1 MDAIDELV
9 EVAVAVA
16 APEEAAAGPA
26 MTLNRRLKSER
37 VREGERVRSGAVE
50 PKVKRA
56 TANSRPYSTRKRTMG
71 LTRVIWLLD
80 GHSQSDGVKK
90 VELECL

>member
-16 APEEAAAGPA
+16 APEEAAAGPT

-37 VREGERVRSGAVE
+37 VREGARECGVE
-50 PKVKRA
+50 PLSPK
-56 TANSRPYSTRKRTMG
+56 
-71 LTRVIWLLD
+71 
-80 GHSQSDGVKK
+80 
-90 VELECL
+90 